1 MNPAAFLGTLAL
13 ALAAAKVLGHA
24 FDRVK
29 LPPIL
34 GQILAGVVLASLGGF
49 PAEVLRGEGFTALSD
64 LGLVFLLLLTG
75 TESSLKEIRRA
86 GGVSALVAVGGV
98 AVPFLLGLA
107 AARSAGFGLPQAL
120 AAGALFT
127 PTSIGVTAVTLLEAG
142 RIRTRVGSTLVGAAI
157 LDDVLALCLLAV
169 VLGTGS
175 PQAVLGKATL
185 YFVLTGLF
193 AWKALPALYRQFR
206 RIHLPEAPLTFVVI
220 VTLGLAAL
228 AETVGLAGIT
238 GAFVAGLAV
247 RERIGEEKL
256 LDRVH
261 AVAYGVFIPLFF
273 VHLGAS
279 LDLGGLGGL
288 GRLGPLFLAASFLGK
303 FAGSAVGALLGR
315 LRPLWALQI
324 GVGMLPRM
332 EVSLVV
338 VAVAVRQGVFTGLL
352 ADLMTAVALLNMAA
366 SLLLTP
372 VALRAAFAMEPAVK
386 PHHPAPG
393 PDFGRPGSSEPKRIP

>member
-13 ALAAAKVLGHA
+13 ALAAAKVLGQA

-34 GQILAGVVLASLGGF
+34 GQILAGILLASVGGF
-49 PAEVLRGEGFTALSD
+49 PAEVLRGEAFTALSD

-86 GGVSALVAVGGV
+86 GGPSTLVALGGV
-98 AVPFLLGLA
+98 AVPFALGVA
-107 AARSAGFGLPQAL
+107 AARWLGFGLPQAL
-120 AAGALFT
+120 ATGALFT
-127 PTSIGVTAVTLLEAG
+127 PTSIGITAVTLLEAG
-142 RIRTRVGSTLVGAAI
+142 RIRTRVGATLVGAAI

-175 PQAVLGKATL
+175 PQAVLGKATV
-185 YFVLTGLF
+185 YFVLAGLF
-193 AWKALPALYRQFR
+193 AWKILPTLYRQFR

-247 RERIGEEKL
+247 RERMGEEKL

-273 VHLGAS
+273 VHLGSS

-288 GRLGPLFLAASFLGK
+288 GRVGPLFVGVSFAGKFLG
-303 FAGSAVGALLGR
+303 AALGALLGR
-315 LRPLWALQI
+315 LKPVWALQVGI
-324 GVGMLPRM
+324 GMLPRM

-338 VAVAVRQGVFTGLL
+338 VAVAVRQGVFTGAL
-352 ADLMTAVALLNMAA
+352 ADLMTAVALVNMAA

-372 VALRAAFAMEPAVK
+372 VALRAAFGLEPQSG
-386 PHHPAPG
+386 PHHPVPS
-393 PDFGRPGSSEPKRIP
+393 PPT

>member
-13 ALAAAKVLGHA
+13 ALAAAKVLGQA

-34 GQILAGVVLASLGGF
+34 GQILAGILLASVGGF
-49 PAEVLRGEGFTALSD
+49 PAEVLRGEAFTALSD

-86 GGVSALVAVGGV
+86 GGPSTLVALGGV
-98 AVPFLLGLA
+98 AVPFALGVA
-107 AARSAGFGLPQAL
+107 AARWLGFGLPQAL
-120 AAGALFT
+120 ATGALFT
-127 PTSIGVTAVTLLEAG
+127 PTSIGITAVTLLEAG
-142 RIRTRVGSTLVGAAI
+142 RIRTRVGATLVGAAI

-175 PQAVLGKATL
+175 PHAVLGKATV
-185 YFVLTGLF
+185 YFVLAGLF
-193 AWKALPALYRQFR
+193 AWKILPPLYRQFR
-206 RIHLPEAPLTFVVI
+206 RIHLPEAPLTFVLI

-247 RERIGEEKL
+247 RERMGEEKL

-273 VHLGAS
+273 VHLGSS

-288 GRLGPLFLAASFLGK
+288 GR
-303 FAGSAVGALLGR
+303 VG
-315 LRPLWALQI
+315 
-324 GVGMLPRM
+324 
-332 EVSLVV
+332 
-338 VAVAVRQGVFTGLL
+338 
-352 ADLMTAVALLNMAA
+352 
-366 SLLLTP
+366 
-372 VALRAAFAMEPAVK
+372 
-386 PHHPAPG
+386 
-393 PDFGRPGSSEPKRIP
+393 

>member
-13 ALAAAKVLGHA
+13 ALAAAKVLGQA

-34 GQILAGVVLASLGGF
+34 GQILAGILLASFGGF
-49 PAEVLRGEGFTALSD
+49 PAEVLRGEAFTALSD

-86 GGVSALVAVGGV
+86 GGPSTLVALGGV
-98 AVPFLLGLA
+98 AVPFALGVA
-107 AARSAGFGLPQAL
+107 AARWLGFGLPQAL
-120 AAGALFT
+120 ATGALFT
-127 PTSIGVTAVTLLEAG
+127 PTSIGITAVTLLEAG
-142 RIRTRVGSTLVGAAI
+142 RIRTRVGATLVGAAI

-175 PQAVLGKATL
+175 PQAVLGKATG
-185 YFVLTGLF
+185 YFVLAGLF
-193 AWKALPALYRQFR
+193 AWKALPPLYRRFR

-228 AETVGLAGIT
+228 AETMGLAGIT
-238 GAFVAGLAV
+238 GAFVAGIAV
-247 RERIGEEKL
+247 RERMGEEKL

-273 VHLGAS
+273 VHLGSS
-279 LDLGGLGGL
+279 LDLGGLRGL
-288 GRLGPLFLAASFLGK
+288 GRVGPLFVAVSFAGKFLG
-303 FAGSAVGALLGR
+303 SALGALLGR
-315 LRPLWALQI
+315 LKPVWALQI
-324 GVGMLPRM
+324 GIGMLPRM

-338 VAVAVRQGVFTGLL
+338 VAVAVRQGVFTGGL
-352 ADLMTAVALLNMAA
+352 ADLMTAVALLNMAL
-366 SLLLTP
+366 SLVVTP
-372 VALRAAFAMEPAVK
+372 VALRGAFALEPEVE
-386 PHHPAPG
+386 PHHPG
-393 PDFGRPGSSEPKRIP
+393 E